1 MAYNTNCLGRRV
13 PADLDGRLLR
23 PYAGA
28 FAAIPSATPARG
40 LGARMRRNSGRGAPV
55 KLARSWDELLD
66 RLDLRNGMT
75 ISFHHH
81 LRDGDA
87 VVNET
92 IGRIVARGF
101 GELVIAPTALFP
113 VHDRL
118 VAHIESGAI
127 ARVEGSMNGAVGEAC
142 SRGAMRGV
150 SVLRSHGGRCRAI
163 ESGELRVDLAIIAA
177 PTADPFGNANGVQGR
192 SACGP
197 LGYALP
203 DSIYAEQVVVV
214 TDNLVPFPCLPW
226 SIQGGNVDHVLT
238 VDSIGNPD
246 RISSGTTRLTR
257 SPTQLLVAEM
267 AAAFAEGVGIIH
279 EGFSFQAGAGGI

>member
-1 MAYNTNCLGRRV
+1 MADNTNCLGRSV
-13 PADLDGRLLR
+13 PSELDGRPLR

-28 FAAIPSATPARG
+28 FAALPVATPARG
-40 LGARMRRNSGRGAPV
+40 LGARMRRNPGRGAPV
-55 KLARSWDELLD
+55 KLVRSWDELLD
-66 RLDLRNGMT
+66 RLELRNGMT

-101 GELVIAPTALFP
+101 GDLVIAPTALFP

-163 ESGELRVDLAIIAA
+163 ESGELRVDLAVIAA
-177 PTADPFGNANGVQGR
+177 PAADPFGNANGVQGR

-203 DSIYAEQVVVV
+203 DSVHAEQVVVV
-214 TDNLVPFPCLPW
+214 TDNLAREAASSMI
-226 SIQGGNVDHVLT
+226 SIAL
-238 VDSIGNPD
+238 
-246 RISSGTTRLTR
+246 SGRKR
-257 SPTQLLVAEM
+257 PEM
-267 AAAFAEGVGIIH
+267 
-279 EGFSFQAGAGGI
+279 